1 MSAYPNPMQQPPSQ
15 APAPEG
21 GTKILLLIVSFIIPV
36 AGIIIGVIYL
46 QRPDPASQQFGK
58 QALIAALSFF
68 GLLCLC
74 FACYIVFM
82 VFMFVVGFSP
92 FLFLPF
98 VPSDSGSLLIL
109 LRFI

>member
-1 MSAYPNPMQQPPSQ
+1 MSAYPNPLQQPPSQ

-58 QALIAALSFF
+58 QALVAALSFF
-68 GLLCLC
+68 GLFCLC
-74 FACYIVFM
+74 FACY
-82 VFMFVVGFSP
+82 
-92 FLFLPF
+92 FLFLMAFPILSLLILPF
-98 VPSDSGSLLIL
+98 VPTDSGSLLTLI
-109 LRFI
+109 RFM

>member
-1 MSAYPNPMQQPPSQ
+1 MSAYPNPPQQPPSQ

-74 FACYIVFM
+74 FACYFVAIFVF
-82 VFMFVVGFSP
+82 GFAP
-92 FLFLPF
+92 FLLLPF
-98 VPSDSGSLLIL
+98 VPTDSGSLLTL
-109 LRFI
+109 FRFM